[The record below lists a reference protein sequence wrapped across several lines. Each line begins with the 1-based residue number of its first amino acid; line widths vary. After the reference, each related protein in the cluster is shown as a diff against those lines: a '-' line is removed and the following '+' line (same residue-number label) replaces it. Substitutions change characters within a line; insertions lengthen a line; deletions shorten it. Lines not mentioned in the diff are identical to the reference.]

1 MKKILGIDVGPASI
15 GWAVVLESN
24 DGSNEILALN
34 SRIIPLSADEKKE
47 FGQGLA
53 ATKNANRRLKR
64 SARRN
69 NQRYKLRRKALVER
83 LIQMGMLPDEML
95 IKLPTL
101 ELYGLRAT
109 ALREK
114 ITLPELGRILVHLNQ
129 KRGYKSLRG
138 TEDPEATPIESVEEN
153 AAGKKDTRSE
163 WQKCFDSLENALERE
178 GITPGV
184 YFLEQ
189 LKADPLYRVKEKI
202 CGRNRYQD
210 EFDRIWDK
218 QTEYYPD
225 ILTEENRRY
234 LRNEVIFYQRPL
246 KSAKHLVS
254 DCDFESFWAKDKAG
268 NWTEMHPK
276 VAPKSS
282 PIFQYCK
289 VWESVNTISITDR
302 MGKDVAIS
310 LEQKLA
316 IIEDLECNPKLSATA
331 LFKKLNLK
339 ARDYIPNQQI
349 KEQGIQGNLTRSILL
364 QRFEQAGLAPGQWLD
379 LPLQLETYVNTSRPD
394 PETGEIIPRQRFSSA
409 VEQSPYYRLWHLLY
423 SSQDNDSLMV
433 NLQKMLGCTEEQA
446 RIISAVDF
454 TKGGFGNKSS
464 KAMRHILPYLI
475 QGEVYS
481 EACKSA
487 GYNHSNS
494 ITKEQN
500 LQRALLDTVE
510 GVRQNSLRNPVVE
523 KILNQLV
530 HIVNQVMASYGRPDE
545 IRIELARELKQ
556 NKDERGK
563 AYKEINKKERE
574 KETLR
579 KNLLEEPEFRALGR
593 TRVSARNLE
602 KYRLWLEFGKQS
614 PYEINKTVGIAELFR
629 EYEIEHIIPKSLL
642 FDDSF
647 ANKTICHR
655 NLNSGTQAKN
665 QMTAYDFMKFRD
677 GGKHLDDYT
686 KFIADAFNEKRISY
700 TKWQRLKTTA
710 EDIPSGFID
719 RQLRETQYIAKKAKE
734 MLHSVCRDVTSTTG
748 SVTDYLK
755 QHWGWSEALLN
766 LNWNRFPEERRREE
780 TDPHGK
786 VNRQI
791 IDWTKRADQRHH
803 ALDALTVA
811 CTKPSYIQQ
820 LNNLNQKVQ
829 GSKEESK
836 YNILKK
842 EVIQSER
849 PFTPAQVQE
858 ALENCLVS
866 YKPGQRV
873 ATRNTNKIRKGKK
886 TIHRHIE
893 LTPRGAFHEES
904 VYGRRQTPDHGE
916 VSVMR
921 WNIPKLDKPKQFNQI
936 VDRRVR
942 NLLIDAFMQ
951 AGGVLER
958 IPKKG
963 QGPDTM
969 DFTLARF
976 LEMGGTVVASKL
988 NAQQEAAN
996 KKAME
1001 TIQKTEFTLR
1011 DHTRDLDVPVR
1022 RVRMAFNYNKLIPL
1036 HASENGQ
1043 TFAAA
1048 RANSTPDAKKVD
1060 YVNLKNNHHFALY
1073 QDADGQIQECIVTF
1087 WEAFQ
1092 RQKNRLPIVIKNT
1105 AATLDKVLQENTG
1118 YPESLCE
1125 SLPMADWQY
1134 LVSGQQNE
1142 MFVFDMSRDEIMAA
1156 IQNIQFKKIS
1166 PNLFRLRAISEG
1178 DYWFNHHLESEVRKT
1193 EEDKIF
1199 RKFIRTRSTKEFSE
1213 REVHK
1218 VRLDHLGRIVSLDEQ
1233 TLAGIFDK

>member
-15 GWAVVLESN
+15 GWAVVLEGD
-24 DGSNEILALN
+24 DGSKEILALN

-83 LIQMGMLPDEML
+83 LTQMGMLPDEML

-101 ELYGLRAT
+101 ELYGLRYT
-109 ALREK
+109 ALRDK
-114 ITLPELGRILVHLNQ
+114 ISLPELGRILVHLNQ

-138 TEDPEATPIESVEEN
+138 TEDPEASPIEGVEEN
-153 AAGKKDTRSE
+153 AGVKKVKKTD
-163 WQKCFDSLENALERE
+163 WQERFDSLEDALEHR
-178 GITPGV
+178 GLMPGE
-184 YFLEQ
+184 YFFEQ

-210 EFDRIWDK
+210 EFDRLWEK
-218 QTEYYPD
+218 QHEYYPD
-225 ILTEENRRY
+225 VLTDENRRY

-254 DCDFESFWAKDKAG
+254 DCDFESFWAKDKTG
-268 NWTEMHPK
+268 TWTEMHPK

-282 PIFQYCK
+282 PLFQFCK

-310 LEQKLA
+310 LEQKHA
-316 IIEDLECNPKLSATA
+316 IVEDLECNPKLSATA
-331 LFKKLNLK
+331 LLKKLNLK
-339 ARDYIPNQQI
+339 ARDHIPNQLI
-349 KEQGIQGNLTRSILL
+349 KEKGIQGNLTRCILL
-364 QRFEQAGLAPGQWLD
+364 QRFEQAGLDPGHWLN
-379 LPLQLETYVNTSRPD
+379 LPLQLETYVNTTRPD
-394 PETGEIIPRQRFSSA
+394 PDTGEVIPRQRFSSD
-409 VEQSPYYRLWHLLY
+409 VEHSPYYRLWHLLY
-423 SSQDNDSLMV
+423 SSQDNDSLV
-433 NLQKMLGCTEEQA
+433 INLQKMLGCTEEQA

-481 EACKSA
+481 EACNSA

-500 LQRALLDTVE
+500 LQRELLDKME

-530 HIVNQVMASYGRPDE
+530 HIVNQVMASFGRPDE
-545 IRIELARELKQ
+545 IRVELARELKQ
-556 NKDERGK
+556 NKDERGR
-563 AYKEINKKERE
+563 AFKEINKKERE
-574 KETLR
+574 KDNLR
-579 KNLLEEPEFRALGR
+579 KTLMEEPEFRALGR

-602 KYRLWLEFGKQS
+602 KYRLWLEFDKQS

-655 NLNSGTQAKN
+655 NHNSGTNAKN
-665 QMTAYDFMKFRD
+665 QMTAHDFMKRRE
-677 GGKHLDDYT
+677 GGQHYEDYT
-686 KFIADAFNEKRISY
+686 KFVADAYNGRRISK
-700 TKWQRLKTTA
+700 TKWQRLLTTA
-710 EDIPSGFID
+710 ENIPAGFID

-734 MLHSVCRDVTSTTG
+734 MLHSVCREVTSSTG

-791 IDWTKRADQRHH
+791 KDWTKRADQRHH

-811 CTKPSYIQQ
+811 CTKPSYIKQ
-820 LNNLNQKVQ
+820 LNDLNQKVQ

-836 YNILKK
+836 YSILKK

-849 PFTPAQVQE
+849 PFSPAQVQE

-886 TIHRHIE
+886 IIHRHLE

-904 VYGRRQTPDHGE
+904 VYGLRQTPDHGPE
-916 VSVMR
+916 PKAVMR
-921 WNIPKLDKPKQFNQI
+921 WNISKLDKPKQFNQI

-942 NLLIDAFMQ
+942 NLLIDAFIR

-963 QGPDTM
+963 EGPDNM
-969 DFTLARF
+969 DFALARF
-976 LEMGGTVVASKL
+976 LEMGGIVVPSKL

-1011 DHTRDLDVPVR
+1011 DHTRGLDVPVR
-1022 RVRMAFNYNKLIPL
+1022 RVRMVFNYTLIPL

-1043 TFAAA
+1043 TFAMA
-1048 RANSTPDAKKVD
+1048 RADSSEDAKKVD

-1073 QDADGQIQECIVTF
+1073 QDADGKIQECIVTF

-1092 RQKNRLPIVIKNT
+1092 RQKNGLPIVIKNT
-1105 AATLDKVLQENTG
+1105 AETLDKVLQETTG
-1118 YPESLCE
+1118 YPETLWE
-1125 SLPMADWQY
+1125 SLPKADWQY
-1134 LVSGQQNE
+1134 LLSGQQNE
-1142 MFVFDMSRDEIMAA
+1142 MFVFDMSRDEILTA
-1156 IQNIQFKKIS
+1156 IQNKQFKKIS
-1166 PNLFRLRAISEG
+1166 PNLFRLRKISEG
-1178 DYWFNHHLESEVRKT
+1178 INWFNHHLESEPR
-1193 EEDKIF
+1193 ESLEDK
-1199 RKFIRTRSTKEFSE
+1199 KFGKTIQASTKTFRE

-1233 TLAGIFDK
+1233 IMEAKSDK